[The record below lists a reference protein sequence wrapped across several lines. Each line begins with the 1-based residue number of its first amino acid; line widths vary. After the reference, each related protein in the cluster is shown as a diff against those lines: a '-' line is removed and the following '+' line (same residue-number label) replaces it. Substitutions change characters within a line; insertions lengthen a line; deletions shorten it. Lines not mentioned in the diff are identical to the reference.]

1 MENPLSVILVKSDS
15 KGDRLLFRFVVREAE
30 WCNVAIQLVL
40 SFRYPYIPPSVD
52 ESSKQKKRHNPYSI
66 GLIEDTH
73 QNLES
78 SPSGIGDMSDEVL
91 SSLFACKTVSS
102 TLTPLNG
109 DFLSPFPFHQ
119 QNLSNQ
125 KFELKINDTR
135 FVSHPALM
143 ENKNSFIL
151 INIVFAL
158 QAQCSYSIGETRCSS
173 PKPVHHSSTLT
184 FSSEMLLR
192 AEQTTRPRTAL
203 RRAPSELSHQR
214 NEDNA
219 EDPRR
224 HQL

>member
-1 MENPLSVILVKSDS
+1 VIVVLSLRKKIIYYGDIAMENPLSVILVKSDS
-15 KGDRLLFRFVVREAE
+15 KGDRLLFRFVGLFVKEKDAHY
-30 WCNVAIQLVL
+30 CKFYCL

-102 TLTPLNG
+102 TLTSPEM
-109 DFLSPFPFHQ
+109 FSYLSFVQQ

-158 QAQCSYSIGETRCSS
+158 QAQCSYSIGETFTNAKLVC
-173 PKPVHHSSTLT
+173 
-184 FSSEMLLR
+184 
-192 AEQTTRPRTAL
+192 
-203 RRAPSELSHQR
+203 
-214 NEDNA
+214 DNN
-219 EDPRR
+219 
-224 HQL
+224 